1 MVFFD
6 RVQVF
11 VGFKYF
17 LDDKLTDYKFDD
29 KELIVENTI
38 LITFDKSS
46 FRTQFMYVSVGWTNS
61 LKIRQTG
68 RS

>member
-38 LITFDKSS
+38 LITFDKSY
-46 FRTQFMYVSVGWTNS
+46 FRTQFMYMSVG
-61 LKIRQTG
+61 
-68 RS
+68 